1 MHIISQDLIDRIIG
15 ALEESGELWCET
27 CKMIIDDDNW
37 HNLSGDHNL
46 VNEHKDVIDELYKIL
61 ETVYAEDNYS
71 PESGKVTKGN

>member
-37 HNLSGDHNL
+37 GITYLEIIIWLMNT
-46 VNEHKDVIDELYKIL
+46 KI
-61 ETVYAEDNYS
+61 
-71 PESGKVTKGN
+71 